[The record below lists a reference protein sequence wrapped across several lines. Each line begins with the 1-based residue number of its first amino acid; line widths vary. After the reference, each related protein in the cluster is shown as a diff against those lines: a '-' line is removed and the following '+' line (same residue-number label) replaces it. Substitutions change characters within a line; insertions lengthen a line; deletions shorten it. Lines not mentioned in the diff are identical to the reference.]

1 MINFLRLK
9 FDRRA
14 PRTRWFSIL
23 LLAAPLGLSGCGNA
37 DGLPRLQ
44 VYGVKGTVLLAN
56 GKPLQSGWISFVP
69 KAGLPITPSGQ
80 ISSDGSFSL
89 VTGGSGEGAPSGE
102 YKIRIEAPE
111 FRPDPKTRKA
121 IFPSKYSDED
131 SSGIVVMV
139 LPKENLLDP
148 IRLK

>member
-1 MINFLRLK
+1 MIDFLRLK
-9 FDRRA
+9 FDRKA
-14 PRTRWFSIL
+14 SRTRWFSIL
-23 LLAAPLGLSGCGNA
+23 LLTAPLGLSGCGNS
-37 DGLPRLQ
+37 DSLPKLQ
-44 VYGVKGTVLLAN
+44 VYGVKGKVLLAD

-69 KAGLPITPSGQ
+69 KAGLPITPSAQ
-80 ISSDGSFSL
+80 ISSDGSFSV

-102 YKIRIEAPE
+102 YKIRIEAPD
-111 FRPDPKTRKA
+111 FRPDPKTKKA

-131 SSGIVVMV
+131 SSGIVVTV